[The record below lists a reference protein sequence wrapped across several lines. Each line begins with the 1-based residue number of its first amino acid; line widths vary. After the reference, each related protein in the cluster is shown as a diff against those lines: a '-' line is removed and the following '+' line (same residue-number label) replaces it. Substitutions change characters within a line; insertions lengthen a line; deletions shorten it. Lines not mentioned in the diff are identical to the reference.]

1 MATYTQTVTSKNSK
15 FTAALTRKRSDG
27 GIQLQSVVWPNGH
40 IGSASTTQ
48 MGMFFAKVDANGH
61 LTSEEQIGGVGLSGT
76 NVIPTNREATPLGFP
91 PNPWKPTQALTSY
104 TKYFLLF
111 KEYNG
116 ISNTWGDGVN
126 NISGS
131 SVDSFEFIALPAP
144 SVSAV
149 TQTSITVT
157 TAASAGNNTYSVAV
171 YPDNTSG
178 AAVKTANMTVSGSTA
193 SATITGLTAN
203 TTYYVAVAGSPDLSG
218 SGYVYGPTTAVTT
231 LKNAPGQAAISL
243 LGFATTTSLDVTW
256 GAVSGAETYE
266 YYRSTSSTAPTS
278 STTPTATGL
287 TGTSATIS
295 SLSSSTTY
303 YVWLRAVNNGGAGA
317 WSAAKSATTQSAVT
331 APGTPGTPAVAKG
344 AKPTREAVVSW
355 TGAAANGGTV
365 TYSILRS
372 TTTTKP
378 GTAYATSVTTPW
390 TDTAADQGA
399 DYYYWIRAT
408 NSAGSTD
415 SAISAKHTPQTLIVG
430 GNRPKRIWVGGVEI
444 TGLWHGGN
452 RIF

>member
-15 FTAALTRKRSDG
+15 FTAALTRKRSNGD
-27 GIQLQSVVWPNGH
+27 IQLQSVVWPNGH
-40 IGSASTTQ
+40 VGSASTTSF
-48 MGMFFAKVDANGH
+48 GMFFAKVDANGQYA
-61 LTSEEQIGGVGLSGT
+61 SEEQIGGVGLAGT
-76 NVIPTNREATPLGFP
+76 NVIAANYEGKPNT
-91 PNPWKPTQALTSY
+91 NPWKPAQTLTSY

-116 ISNTWGDGVN
+116 TNSAWGN
-126 NISGS
+126 A
-131 SVDSFEFIALPAP
+131 VDSFGFIALVAP

-157 TAASAGNNTYSVAV
+157 TLVAAGGGTYSVAV

-193 SATITGLTAN
+193 SATITGLAAN

-218 SGYVYGPTTAVTT
+218 SGYVYGPTTTVTT
-231 LKNAPGQAAISL
+231 LKNAPGQATISA

-256 GAVSGAETYE
+256 SAVAGAETYE
-266 YYRSTSSTAPTS
+266 YYRSTSSTAPTA
-278 STTPTATGL
+278 STTPTVTGL

-317 WSAAKSATTQSAVT
+317 WSAVKSATTLSAVT
-331 APGTPGTPAVAKG
+331 APGAPGTPTVAKG
-344 AKPTREAVVSW
+344 TKPTREAVVSW
-355 TGAAANGGTV
+355 TAASANGGTV

-372 TTTTKP
+372 STTTKP
-378 GTAYATSVTTPW
+378 GTVYAASVTSPW

-399 DYYYWIRAT
+399 DYYYWVRAT

-415 SAISAKHTPQTLIVG
+415 SAISAKYTPQTLIVG
-430 GNRPKRIWVGGVEI
+430 GNRPKRIWVGGAEI